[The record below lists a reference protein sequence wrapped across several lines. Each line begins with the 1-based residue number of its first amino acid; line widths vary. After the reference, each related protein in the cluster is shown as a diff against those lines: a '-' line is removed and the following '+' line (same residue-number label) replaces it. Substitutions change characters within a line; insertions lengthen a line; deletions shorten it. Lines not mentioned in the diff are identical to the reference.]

1 MTDFAA
7 DSAVFYRDFGVPT
20 TLTPAAG
27 GPPVSGRAIL
37 NAPGAV
43 LFGGAV
49 IADTHSAQYPV
60 ADFPDVRVGD
70 RLTVGSTEYAVRN
83 PPLSSASGLDAVA
96 LLEPP

>member
-1 MTDFAA
+1 MVDLARHAA
-7 DSAVFYRDFGVPT
+7 AVFSRLGQPAS
-20 TLTPAAG
+20 LIPAAG
-27 GPPVSGRAIL
+27 GPPVSGRVIL

-43 LFGGAV
+43 LFDGAV

-70 RLTVGSTEYAVRN
+70 RLTVGNAEYAVRN

-96 LLEPP
+96 LLELP